1 MSTPSTSGSGRK
13 PRADAERNRALVLA
27 AACALFEERGED
39 VQMPEV
45 ALAAG
50 VGVGTLYRHF
60 PSKQALVEAAAQQ
73 RFAGILQHALTD
85 CLREPESGQGL
96 ARYLR
101 HVGGLLADSPG
112 LTVAVATAVGT
123 SAPRGE
129 MLGLL
134 ESAVAAL
141 IEQGRTAGTLRR
153 DLTVADVYM
162 VVGGMSAVIRTGSG
176 DWRRFLDLT
185 FGGLLPRK
193 DDPVP

>member
-85 CLREPESGQGL
+85 CLREPEAGQGL

-141 IEQGRTAGTLRR
+141 IEQGRTAGTLRL

-185 FGGLLPRK
+185 FGGLLPRE